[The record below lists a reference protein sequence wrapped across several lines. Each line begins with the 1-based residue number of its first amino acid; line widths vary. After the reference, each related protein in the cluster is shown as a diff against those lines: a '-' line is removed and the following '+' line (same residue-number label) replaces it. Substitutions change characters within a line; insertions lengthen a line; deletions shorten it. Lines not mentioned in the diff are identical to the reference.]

1 MFERM
6 LLTGRGGNRAKSPQV
21 VVSGGI
27 VNEFEIN
34 GILYRSHTFLTTDEM
49 IVSSPGEIE
58 YYVLAGGGGGGSRVI
73 STGGGGAGG
82 RLKGS
87 KRFSAGIYLAT
98 VGLGGLGAPSSVATK
113 GSEGGN
119 SILDDIIAI
128 GGGGGA
134 GASNALPGEGG
145 SGGGG
150 GTNLAGTSSN
160 RLGAFGI
167 VGQGHEGGNAYHISD
182 ARRAGG
188 GGGGIMSAGQ
198 NGSSYNGG
206 LGGNPEIIT
215 FDGVTRTLG
224 RGGRGGDS
232 DGQRNIFDQP
242 DNNGNGG
249 FGAVG
254 SFESRGRHGGSG
266 IIMVRYP
273 IAVV

>member
-6 LLTGRGGNRAKSPQV
+6 LLTGRGGSRNKGPQV

-34 GILYRSHTFLTTDEM
+34 GVLYRSHTFLTTDEM

-98 VGLGGLGAPSSVATK
+98 VGEGGLGAPSSVATK

-119 SILDDIIAI
+119 SILDDIVAI
-128 GGGGGA
+128 GGAA
-134 GASNALPGEGG
+134 GTALAGEGG

-150 GTNLAGTSSN
+150 STNSAGTTSG

-167 VGQGHEGGNAYHISD
+167 VGQGHEGGNAYFIAD

-188 GGGGIMSAGQ
+188 GGGGIMSPGQ
-198 NGSSYNGG
+198 NGSTYNGG
-206 LGGNPEIIT
+206 FGGEPEIIT
-215 FDGVTRTLG
+215 FDGIERTLG

-232 DGQRNIFDQP
+232 DAQRNIFDQP
-242 DNNGNGG
+242 NNNGNGG

-254 SFESRGRHGGSG
+254 SYESRGRHGGSG

-273 IAVV
+273 IVF